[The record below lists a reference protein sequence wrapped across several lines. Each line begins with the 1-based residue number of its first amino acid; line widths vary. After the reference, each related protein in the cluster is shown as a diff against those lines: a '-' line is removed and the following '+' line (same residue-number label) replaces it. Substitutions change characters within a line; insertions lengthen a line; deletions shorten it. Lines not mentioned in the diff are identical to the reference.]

1 MQARASHCEVLK
13 VIATLVTAPQFATFL
28 LASLILAITPGPGV
42 IYVLTQTLR
51 QGRAAG
57 LASVC
62 GIALGNLANAAVA
75 ALGLAVVIAASSA
88 AFTLVKF
95 AGAAYLVFLGVQA
108 LRSRPRAPA
117 TAVCGRMPPARLF
130 RSAFFVA
137 LLNPKTALFFAALLP
152 QFIQPGAA
160 ALAQTFFL
168 GAVFVALALLTDS
181 AYVFAASTLAV
192 SIRRRSA
199 WQPYG
204 RYVSAATFM
213 GLGVYAALASP
224 RIGK

>member
-1 MQARASHCEVLK
+1 MHPHVPSGVLK
-13 VIATLVTAPQFATFL
+13 VIHLLVMSPQFATFL

-42 IYVLTQTLR
+42 IYVLTRTLS

-75 ALGLAVVIAASSA
+75 SLGLAVVIAASSA
-88 AFTLVKF
+88 AFTLVKLV
-95 AGAAYLVFLGVQA
+95 GAAYLVFLGVQA
-108 LRSRPRAPA
+108 LRSRPRAQA
-117 TAVCGRMPPARLF
+117 TAASGRMSPARLF

-152 QFIQPGAA
+152 QFIHPGAPP
-160 ALAQTFFL
+160 LAQTFFL
-168 GAVFVALALLTDS
+168 GSVFVALALVTDS
-181 AYVFAASTLAV
+181 AYVFAASALA
-192 SIRRRSA
+192 SSFRRRSTG
-199 WQPYG
+199 QPYG

-224 RIGK
+224 RMGK

>member
-1 MQARASHCEVLK
+1 MIE
-13 VIATLVTAPQFATFL
+13 TLVVSPQFATFL

-42 IYVLTQTLR
+42 IYVLAQTLR
-51 QGRAAG
+51 QGRVAG

-62 GIALGNLANAAVA
+62 GVALGNLANAAVA

-88 AFTLVKF
+88 AFTVVKF

-108 LRSRPRAPA
+108 LRAPRAQA
-117 TAVCGRMPPARLF
+117 SAVSGRMSPARLF
-130 RSAFFVA
+130 RSAFVVA

-160 ALAQTFFL
+160 ALTQTFFL
-168 GAVFVALALLTDS
+168 GAVFVALALVTDS
-181 AYVFAASTLAV
+181 AYVFAASALA
-192 SIRRRSA
+192 SLLRRRSTGR
-199 WQPYG
+199 PYG

>member
-1 MQARASHCEVLK
+1 MRHVSSEVSK
-13 VIATLVTAPQFATFL
+13 VIESLVTSPQFATFL
-28 LASLILAITPGPGV
+28 IASLILAITPGPGV
-42 IYVLTQTLR
+42 IYVLTQTLS

-88 AFTLVKF
+88 AFTVVKF

-108 LRSRPRAPA
+108 LRARPRAEA
-117 TAVCGRMPPARLF
+117 RAVSGRMSPVKLF

-152 QFIQPGAA
+152 QFIQPGDAP
-160 ALAQTFFL
+160 LAQTLFL

-181 AYVFAASTLAV
+181 AYVFAASALAG
-192 SIRRRSA
+192 RLRARPT

-213 GLGVYAALASP
+213 GLGIYAAFATP
-224 RIGK
+224 RMGK

>member
-1 MQARASHCEVLK
+1 
-13 VIATLVTAPQFATFL
+13 VIETLVRSPQFATFL
-28 LASLILAITPGPGV
+28 LASLILALTPGPGV
-42 IYVLTQTLR
+42 IYVLTQTLS

-75 ALGLAVVIAASSA
+75 ALGLAVVIAASAA
-88 AFTLVKF
+88 AFTVVKF
-95 AGAAYLVFLGVQA
+95 GGAAYLVFLGVQA
-108 LRSRPRAPA
+108 LRAGPRAPA
-117 TAVCGRMPPARLF
+117 AAVSSRMSPTRLF

-160 ALAQTFFL
+160 ALAQTFFV
-168 GAVFVALALLTDS
+168 GAVFVALALVTDS
-181 AYVFAASTLAV
+181 AYVFAASALAAH
-192 SIRRRSA
+192 IRRRST

-213 GLGVYAALASP
+213 GLGVYAALANP

>member
-1 MQARASHCEVLK
+1 VVESLVL
-13 VIATLVTAPQFATFL
+13 APQFATFL
-28 LASLILAITPGPGV
+28 IASLILAITPGPGV
-42 IYVLTQTLR
+42 IYVLTQTLS

-75 ALGLAVVIAASSA
+75 ALGLAVVIAASAA

-95 AGAAYLVFLGVQA
+95 AGAAYLLFLGVQA
-108 LRSRPRAPA
+108 LRAR
-117 TAVCGRMPPARLF
+117 PPAHAAAGAGPVSPAKLF
-130 RSAFFVA
+130 RSAFLVA

-168 GAVFVALALLTDS
+168 GAVFVALALVTDS
-181 AYVFAASTLAV
+181 AYVFAASALA
-192 SIRRRSA
+192 SHIRQRST

>member
-1 MQARASHCEVLK
+1 MIE
-13 VIATLVTAPQFATFL
+13 TLVMSSQFATFL
-28 LASLILAITPGPGV
+28 LASLILAITPGPAV
-42 IYVLTQTLR
+42 IYILTQTLS

-57 LASVC
+57 VASVC
-62 GIALGNLANAAVA
+62 GIALGNLGNAAVA
-75 ALGLAVVIAASSA
+75 ALGLAVVIAASAA
-88 AFTLVKF
+88 AFTAVKF
-95 AGAAYLVFLGVQA
+95 AGAAYLLFLGVQA
-108 LRSRPRAPA
+108 LRARPRAQA
-117 TAVCGRMPPARLF
+117 TTVSGRMAPARLF

-152 QFIQPGAA
+152 QFIQPGADP
-160 ALAQTFFL
+160 LAQTLFL
-168 GAVFVALALLTDS
+168 GAAFVALALVTDS
-181 AYVFAASTLAV
+181 AYVFAASALG
-192 SIRRRSA
+192 SHIRRRSN